1 MKELIQEIEML
12 EADIKSDLG
21 LDDALFSTQAI
32 LQAINGY
39 RNLIKPK
46 EKEIRESRLGMLRM
60 AMERLEFHNLE
71 CEENTLADKL
81 KDIYNQD
88 SPAQNR
94 SGC

>member
-1 MKELIQEIEML
+1 MKELIQEIEKL

-21 LDDALFSTQAI
+21 LEDALISTQSI
-32 LQAINGY
+32 LQTINGY

-46 EKEIRESRLGMLRM
+46 EKQIRESRLGMLRM
-60 AMERLEFHNLE
+60 AINRLDFHNLE

-81 KDIYNQD
+81 KGICNQD